1 MLPRLQPPGAPPS
14 TGGGRKRV
22 SASPPPGGLLKS
34 AQGVGDPRAG
44 GPQSLQGTSSNQ
56 HDDSHKSRF
65 YWLRF
70 TSEEMELRGHK
81 AMFSKLI
88 WPEKSFF
95 FFFFPWSKCKAHT
108 AKQATLGW
116 RISYPQ
122 SPCDTSFQKLSM
134 QFPSLRGSYPGLEE
148 SGDF

>member
-1 MLPRLQPPGAPPS
+1 MEHKPALPLWGGTSLLVPGRRRSGLSSCSPSKGYPRSLPQPLPSHAPRLQPPGVPPS

-65 YWLRF
+65 YWLCF

-95 FFFFPWSKCKAHT
+95 FFP
-108 AKQATLGW
+108 
-116 RISYPQ
+116 
-122 SPCDTSFQKLSM
+122 M
-134 QFPSLRGSYPGLEE
+134 E
-148 SGDF
+148 